1 MATASVPDL
10 LRLFAVPVLL
20 WAAYRDFRTRRVP
33 NRTWYPLLGLAALCL
48 AWEGWAAY
56 TQPLP
61 PFELF
66 AFDAVLA
73 VGILVPLAYAFWWV
87 GAFGGADA
95 KALMVLAVLF
105 PSYPTYY
112 FDGFALPLEGTAL
125 GVFPLTVVT
134 NTVLVGAAYPA
145 ALAVRNVLAG
155 RLSKVSLVGVYLP
168 VERTVETPGK
178 LLETPAGYTRN
189 GLDLDALRMYL
200 RWRGLTLPE
209 FRANAEELRD
219 PDTLPEDP
227 NPPTDGA
234 VRTDG
239 GREDPGVSE
248 HDDPWGAAAFL
259 EAIDGSAYGTTP
271 EMLRDGLDVLADP
284 ERERVWVSPGMP
296 FLVPMALG
304 LVLAL
309 TYGDV
314 LAALL
319 RALGLA

>member
-33 NRTWYPLLGLAALCL
+33 NRTWYPLLGVALLCL
-48 AWEGWAAY
+48 LWEGWLAY
-56 TQPLP
+56 SRPLP
-61 PFELF
+61 PFGLF
-66 AFDAVLA
+66 AFDAVLS
-73 VGILVPLAYAFWWV
+73 VGILVPLAYAFWWT

-112 FDGFALPLEGTAL
+112 FDGFVLPLEGTAL

-145 ALAVRNVLAG
+145 ALAARNVLAG
-155 RLSKVSLVGVYLP
+155 RLSKVALVGVYLP
-168 VERTVETPGK
+168 VERAVTTPGK
-178 LLETPAGYTRN
+178 LLETPGGYTRS

-200 RWRGLTLPE
+200 RWRGLSFEDL
-209 FRANAEELRD
+209 RADADELRD
-219 PDTLPEDP
+219 PATLPEDP

-239 GREDPGVSE
+239 GHEDPVLAAY
-248 HDDPWGAAAFL
+248 DDPWGAAAFL
-259 EAIDGSAYGTTP
+259 EAIEGSAYGTTP
-271 EMLRDGLDVLADP
+271 ETLREGLDVLSDP
-284 ERERVWVSPGMP
+284 DRERVWVSPGMP
-296 FLVPMALG
+296 FLVPMAAG
-304 LVLAL
+304 LVVAL

-314 LAALL
+314 LTSLL